1 MAELSKRQE
10 TPGRMSKDPIRGVGN
25 PMVVRR
31 ESGQGAVE
39 YILLVFLAAMVAVAV
54 WATLVG
60 GPVKLFALV
69 RRAVERWLPG
79 R

>member
-1 MAELSKRQE
+1 
-10 TPGRMSKDPIRGVGN
+10 MSKDPGRGGGY
-25 PMVVRR
+25 PMAVRR
-31 ESGQGAVE
+31 ESGQSAVE
-39 YILLVFLAAMVAVAV
+39 YILLVFLAALVAVAV
-54 WATLVG
+54 WATLIG

>member
-1 MAELSKRQE
+1 MA
-10 TPGRMSKDPIRGVGN
+10 
-25 PMVVRR
+25 VRR
-31 ESGQGAVE
+31 ESGQSAVE
-39 YILLVFLAAMVAVAV
+39 YILLVFLAALVAVAV
-54 WATLVG
+54 WATLIG